1 MKSAKKLLA
10 MLLAVIMLF
19 SVMSTGMSAFA
30 LNLSVGNN
38 ASGATADTAVT
49 TDDVIICVPE
59 TIYMTPGDG
68 ESVKGQYYVNNIV
81 NNAGNV
87 SLEKEKA
94 KTWGA
99 ISIYAPGSTAYS
111 FVANG
116 VIGGIGDPIIGTAN
130 TSGTTSYENKRTE
143 YSGGYTSNT
152 SLALYING
160 KGLTHRQTALVE
172 WKVTLYYGADDT
184 TGTTYYAY
192 TTLYMPA
199 RSVGAVAEARRTSNN
214 NNEISSW
221 ITGVTGYGSRS
232 STLGTD
238 RVGDDGVTADGYYR
252 NDPLWT
258 SVFGGGSNKTA
269 DDFVQPSESE
279 RYVHAVAVGDDQWS
293 RSIGYRGTLV
303 IDSSR
308 YTNTNQVPNFR
319 IGADILRLGDNP
331 KDSSDFTAVWHTLG
345 NGNET
350 IGVEEKAEPDGW
362 TKDFDSNRYGSTGRI
377 VNINPSYSVEGI
389 DGKYIH
395 VATQVGVTYL
405 SMLNYANAYVSV
417 VLSTVDKSD
426 LRALVIQ
433 ATSLDESKYTEASW
447 KGVGASVEAFHEA
460 LRDAAETLGDPAA
473 TQGAVD
479 NALNNLK
486 SFMNAL
492 KVSLK
497 FDAAYNGGVFTDNEE
512 VKEYNVVF
520 ATNNTVTLKSGFL
533 SMFTAAKHGYEFI
546 GWSLDPDDPST
557 ASLTAIP
564 GVTFGDTLYAHYAKT
579 IAADFHYLTDLD
591 GNTAVMTN
599 EITVYNNEDKV
610 LDVNVQDADNVGDY
624 IFAGWTLDP
633 ESTEGAALGE
643 TLTGITEDAEYYA
656 TYKQNVAVVLDANGG
671 QASAGSVEGA
681 ICYNYDLSESTGA
694 AEITL
699 PEDAPV
705 KTGHGFKGW
714 DINGKIY
721 KPGDTLEITQTIV
734 ATAIW
739 SVDNYTVTFNYKDAD
754 GDDVSVSF
762 DIEYGNAATAP
773 EVNEYYYTQN
783 MHYKF
788 QGWDKNFDFVAGDTV
803 ITAVY
808 GYGIAHNNTTVGS
821 YPTCEEAGSVTY
833 TCRDCGYSYTYSSG
847 ALGHKY
853 VAIDSKDATCDEDGY
868 IVWECQNDVNHT
880 YTEVV
885 PATGHSYEGTVYVA
899 PTCTEDG
906 YYISGICSICGEDLT
921 GKVIPALGHT
931 WNVVTEATCEHPG
944 LKECLG
950 WTDEYG
956 NHCDCDVTEVIPQ
969 LEHDYTSVVTAPTCT
984 QDGKIVYT
992 CSDCGHFY
1000 ETVIPATGHVFAT
1013 IIVPPSCTSQGY
1025 TIKTCPNCGDSEK
1038 SDFVPARGHKYV
1050 TTAVDAG
1057 CVTQGY
1063 TKHTCSVCNHSYKED
1078 YSDVLGHDY
1087 SIETVVAAGCTTRGY
1102 VLHECARCDSYF
1114 KTDYTVATGHNHVH
1128 SNTVYPSGTM
1138 NGYDLFVCSNC
1149 GDEYKETIYA
1159 DGKALICHTVYDS
1172 EGNYV
1177 PNATI
1182 VFTNVETGEQITVTT
1197 DKNGYFTYL
1206 MPEGEY
1212 SVKVTSVTHNSAEGD
1227 LFVEN
1232 GVYSLNIPAVPCTEC
1247 TCLCHQDNFIGRIY
1261 RIIIKLLAIFGFNCC
1276 VDSAA

>member
-68 ESVKGQYYVNNIV
+68 ESVKGQYYVNNTV
-81 NNAGNV
+81 NNAGVV
-87 SLEKEKA
+87 SLAAERD

-99 ISIYAPGSTAYS
+99 ISIYAPGATAFS
-111 FVANG
+111 FDAKG
-116 VIGGIGDPIIGTAN
+116 VIGGIGDPIIGSAN
-130 TSGTTSYENKRTE
+130 TSGTTSYE
-143 YSGGYTSNT
+143 YSDNAGNVFGISNGHF
-152 SLALYING
+152 SFGELALYING
-160 KGLTHRQTALVE
+160 KGLTFGQTALVE

-192 TTLYMPA
+192 TTLYMPM
-199 RSVGAVAEARRTSNN
+199 RSIGAITEARKTSDKNH
-214 NNEISSW
+214 EISVW
-221 ITGVTGYGSRS
+221 ITGITSVGGRS
-232 STLGTD
+232 STLGAD
-238 RVGDDGVTADGYYR
+238 RADTTDDGYFLY
-252 NDPLWT
+252 DPLWT
-258 SVFGGGSNKTA
+258 NIQTGGSSESA
-269 DDFVQPSESE
+269 DDFIIKPGNH
-279 RYVHAVAVGDDQWS
+279 VHTGCTDGQQYS
-293 RSIGYRGTLV
+293 KIIGYTGNLV
-303 IDSSR
+303 IDASR

-319 IGADILRLGDNP
+319 IGSDVLRIAKYPNN
-331 KDSSDFTAVWHTLG
+331 SINAYYVWYTLG
-345 NGNET
+345 KGNET
-350 IGVEEKAEPDGW
+350 IGTDEDAKPSGW
-362 TKDFDSNRYGSTGRI
+362 TTLFSDDKDFGQTTRKD
-377 VNINPSYSVEGI
+377 VVPSYNVSDI
-389 DGKYIH
+389 SGKVIH
-395 VATQVGVTYL
+395 IAAQGSSENALDY
-405 SMLNYANAYVSV
+405 NYSNAYDSV
-417 VLSTVDKSD
+417 KLSTVDKSD

-447 KGVGASVEAFHEA
+447 KGSGASVEAFHEA

-473 TQGAVD
+473 NQGAVD

-783 MHYKF
+783 MHHKF